1 MVKFLIQKPIAVL
14 MTTLGILILGLYA
27 ANFIPVSLMP
37 DIDIPEITVQV
48 TDENMSARQLE
59 DGIIK
64 NLRNSLKQ
72 LSHLKDITSETTN
85 GIGTVLL
92 RFSHDTK
99 IDYSFIEVNEK
110 IDLLMGSLPKNMKR
124 PKVIKASATDIPVF
138 YISMT
143 LKDKQKGKTIQNK
156 DLYPVSQEF
165 VDFNRFT
172 NQVIKKR
179 IEQVNEVAMVDI
191 SGLVYPEILIIPN
204 LEKLIALGFSLD
216 ELENAIKMADVDI
229 GNLSIKDSQYQYN
242 IRLGSEVTNIR
253 DVANLYLKKDHRVFQ
268 LKDIAQVVEHP
279 QKRKGLVLSDGEEAV
294 TMAIIKQQDARMG
307 DLKEQLETLLKQLRK
322 DYKSINFK
330 VTRSQTKLL
339 DYAISNLVQ
348 SLLWGVLLAFAIMF
362 LFLKNVKAPFLIAI
376 VIPISLV
383 VCLLFFQL
391 LQISINIIS
400 LSGLVLGI
408 GLMIDN
414 SIIVI
419 DNITQ
424 YREQGFSLSKSCVRG
439 TNEVFKPL
447 LSSALTTCAVFLPL
461 IFISGVTG
469 ALFYDQA
476 MAISIGLFVSL
487 LVSLT
492 LLPVLYCL
500 FHKRE
505 KAKKGRITRFLE
517 KTNSIDYTKIYEK
530 GFKWMMH
537 NQKTSWLIV
546 GLLLVMV
553 IGLYKVLPKT
563 QMPAFS
569 KTETLLKIDWNEQIN
584 VDENK
589 QRMLSALKL
598 VKDDLKDH
606 TALVGSQ
613 QFILD
618 KKSLA
623 KSSEA
628 TLYLNAGHPET
639 LKKITTKLDT
649 YLQEIYPEALYK
661 YEEVDNIFNII
672 FSDDE
677 APLVAR
683 MRNVGGLKNQQNEQ
697 LKNLWF
703 QVKQNLNNNLELKPI
718 VWQESMVLIANQEKL
733 MTYGV
738 SQQQLFNKLKSAFG
752 ERAVLSIADNQ
763 DIVPIILGG
772 KIKPIRA
779 VLNETV
785 VSSRDSAQIHIKEF
799 INVLHTQ
806 DLKTIVGGNEGEYYP
821 IELHVV
827 DENAEAI
834 QTNIKRLVSENKW
847 YDVNFSG
854 SFFTNRALLS
864 ELIIVLIISLI
875 LLYFILASQFESF
888 LLPLIIL
895 LEVPIDLV
903 GAFLFLKLF
912 GMSINL
918 MSLIGI
924 VVMSGIVIND
934 SILKI
939 DTIIQLQRQ
948 GYSLLKA
955 LLVAGQRRLK
965 PILMTSLTTILAL
978 IPLLFSSGLGAELQA
993 PLAVSLIGGMLL
1005 GTVISLYFIPLCYYY
1020 FAKISST
1027 KIKKVYL

>member
-1 MVKFLIQKPIAVL
+1 MIKFLIHKPIAVL
-14 MTTLGILILGLYA
+14 MTTLGILILGIYA
-27 ANFIPVSLMP
+27 SNFIPVSLMP

-48 TDENMSARQLE
+48 SDENMSARQLE
-59 DGIIK
+59 DGVVR
-64 NLRNSLKQ
+64 NLRNELKQ
-72 LSHLKDITSETTN
+72 VSHLKDVKSETTN
-85 GIGTVLL
+85 GMAVIRLL
-92 RFSHDTK
+92 FTHGTK
-99 IDYSFIEVNEK
+99 INYSFIEVNEK
-110 IDLLMGSLPKNMKR
+110 IDRFMGRLPKTMKR

-138 YISMT
+138 YVSAT
-143 LKDKQKGKTIQNK
+143 LKENQEKKAVQNK

-165 VDFNRFT
+165 VDFNRFI
-172 NQVIKKR
+172 NQVVKKR

-191 SGLVYPEILIIPN
+191 SGLVASEILIIPN
-204 LEKLIALGFSLD
+204 LEKLHSLGLSLD
-216 ELENAIKMADVDI
+216 ALESVITNADVDI

-242 IRLGSEVTNIR
+242 IRLGSKVTNIR
-253 DVANLYLKKDHRVFQ
+253 DVENLYLKKDQRVFQ

-279 QKRKGLVLSDGEEAV
+279 QKRKGLVLSDGKEAV

-322 DYKSINFK
+322 DYKTIDFK

-339 DYAISNLVQ
+339 DYAISNLIQ
-348 SLLWGVLLAFAIMF
+348 SLLWGVLLAFTIMF
-362 LFLKNVKAPFLIAI
+362 LFLKNIKAPFLIAI
-376 VIPISLV
+376 VIPVSLV
-383 VCLLFFQL
+383 ISLLFFQFFE
-391 LQISINIIS
+391 ISINIIS
-400 LSGLVLGI
+400 LSGMVLGI

-419 DNITQ
+419 DNISQ
-424 YREQGFSLSKSCVRG
+424 YKAQGYNLSESCVLG
-439 TNEVFKPL
+439 TNEVFRPL

-461 IFISGVTG
+461 VFISGITG

-492 LLPVLYCL
+492 LLPVLYYL

-505 KAKKGRITRFLE
+505 KTKKGPITRFLE
-517 KTNSIDYTKIYEK
+517 KSNPINYIEVYEK
-530 GFKWMMH
+530 GFRWMMRH
-537 NQKTSWLIV
+537 QKASWILIGV
-546 GLLLVMV
+546 LLIMV
-553 IGLYKVLPKT
+553 IGLFSVLPKT
-563 QMPAFS
+563 QMPDFS

-589 QRMLSALKL
+589 QRVLTALKL
-598 VKDDLKDH
+598 VQDHLKDH

-623 KSSEA
+623 KASEV
-628 TLYLNAGHPET
+628 TLYLNAGNPET
-639 LKKITTKLDT
+639 LEKITQKLSG
-649 YLQEIYPEALYK
+649 YLQETYPEALYN

-683 MRNVGGLKNQQNEQ
+683 MRNVSGLKNQQNEH
-697 LKNLWF
+697 LKDVWF
-703 QVKQNLNNNLELKPI
+703 QVSQNSGDLELKPI
-718 VWQESMVLIANQEKL
+718 VWQESMVLVANKEKL
-733 MTYGV
+733 MTYDV
-738 SQQQLFNKLKSAFG
+738 NENQLFNKLKSAFG
-752 ERAVLSIADNQ
+752 ERSVFSIADNQ
-763 DIVPIILGG
+763 DVVPIILGG
-772 KIKPIRA
+772 EIKSIQA

-785 VSSRDSAQIHIKEF
+785 VSSKDSAQIHVKEF
-799 INVLHTQ
+799 INVMQTK
-806 DLKTIVGGNEGEYYP
+806 DLKTIIGGTQGEYYP
-821 IELHVV
+821 IELQV
-827 DENAEAI
+827 DDKNVDATQAI
-834 QTNIKRLVSENKW
+834 IKKIVNDNKW
-847 YDVNFSG
+847 YDVSFSG
-854 SFFTNRALLS
+854 RIFSNKAMLN
-864 ELIIVLIISLI
+864 ELIIVLLISLL

-895 LEVPIDLV
+895 LEVPIDLA

-924 VVMSGIVIND
+924 VVMSGIIIND

-948 GYSLLKA
+948 GYTLLKA

-978 IPLLFSSGLGAELQA
+978 VPLLFSSGLGAELQA
-993 PLAVSLIGGMLL
+993 PLAVSLIGGMIL

-1020 FAKISST
+1020 LSKI
-1027 KIKKVYL
+1027 KIKKSNNEFI